1 MNDDTTRDGDGHS
14 YFNPISL
21 TQSLDNGKRTETTV
35 RRRDEPS
42 AKQQE
47 LLAYLRRYMTEKGYA
62 PTRIECARAIQASQ
76 ANIDYHLQRLAIS
89 RWIEITPHAQRG
101 LRLLR
106 QGVPLIDAASG
117 EGLDEADPD
126 RPRLDGLAAVFGV
139 APDLFVRAGN
149 DSMARA
155 GVRRGDLVALTQN
168 RDPEQGDLVAVQIDD
183 QVEIRR
189 FVRTE
194 GGDRLEPEPEG
205 WADATTPVWANA
217 KNVRMLGVEIG
228 STVSAESRKSRE
240 REHSRARRERSQGL
254 ER

>member
-1 MNDDTTRDGDGHS
+1 M
-14 YFNPISL
+14 
-21 TQSLDNGKRTETTV
+21 

-42 AKQQE
+42 AKQKE
-47 LLAYLRRYMTEKGYA
+47 LLAYLRRYMSEKGYA

-89 RWIEITPHAQRG
+89 GWIEITPHAQRG

-126 RPRLDGLAAVFGV
+126 RPRLDGLSAVFGV

-155 GVRRGDLVALTQN
+155 GVRRGDLVALTKG
-168 RDPEQGDLVAVQIDD
+168 RDPEQGDLVAAEIEGR
-183 QVEIRR
+183 VEIRR
-189 FVRTE
+189 FMRTE
-194 GGDRLEPEPEG
+194 TGDRLEPEAEG
-205 WADATTPVWANA
+205 WADGSTPPVWTNA
-217 KNVRMLGVEIG
+217 KNVRMLGVEIA
-228 STVSAESRKSRE
+228 STVSAESRKAANGSERE
-240 REHSRARRERSQGL
+240 RAEREAKGSNGDGARGSHSHGFGSGRIQPGGL
-254 ER
+254 KRQCLNWQ

>member
-1 MNDDTTRDGDGHS
+1 M
-14 YFNPISL
+14 
-21 TQSLDNGKRTETTV
+21 

-42 AKQQE
+42 AKQKE
-47 LLAYLRRYMTEKGYA
+47 LLAYLRRFIAERGYA

-126 RPRLDGLAAVFGV
+126 RPRLDGLDAVFGV

-155 GVRRGDLVALTQN
+155 GVRQGDLVALTQN
-168 RDPEQGDLVAVQIDD
+168 REPEQGDLVAVQIDG

-189 FVRTE
+189 FVHTDT
-194 GGDRLEPEPEG
+194 GDRLEPEPEG
-205 WADATTPVWANA
+205 RAGGSTRPVWTNA
-217 KNVRMLGVEIG
+217 KNVRMLGVEIA
-228 STVSAESRKSRE
+228 STVSAESRKKRE
-240 REHSRARRERSQGL
+240 RERTQARRERGRGL